1 MTNEENHSQAP
12 QNKTLENQIL
22 EGEVARVKRHAT
34 FKERNNKTDS

>member
-1 MTNEENHSQAP
+1 MINEENHKQAP

-22 EGEVARVKRHAT
+22 EEKVARVKRQAT